1 MQNIK
6 VGIIRERKDP
16 PDYRVPLTPAQCK
29 QLVDQYPFLD
39 LKVESS
45 ETRCYSDDEYKAAG
59 VEVVADV
66 SGQDILLGVK
76 EVPVDEVLPN
86 KTYLIFSHTYK
97 KQPYNRVL
105 LQQFVKQNSRLVDY
119 ELLTDGRGI
128 RVIAFGRF
136 AGLVGAHNG
145 VMTWGQR
152 TGKLDLKR
160 AYEYKTLAAMEE
172 AYKSITIPPLKIVLT
187 GNGRVAKGSKEIL
200 DAMGIKRVHDS
211 EFVKIDKP
219 TEAVYCMLDSNDL
232 YERKDGEPFV
242 SKHFFAN
249 PSMYQSKFEPFT
261 KCSDLMINAIY
272 WHPEA
277 PVFFTR
283 EDMLADDFRI
293 EVIAD
298 ITCDIE
304 GSVPATLKATTI
316 ADPYMGYDPRTG
328 QEVEPFTED
337 SVDVMSI
344 DNLPNELSRDA
355 SQAFGEQLMEN
366 VLPQLFGVAKG
377 DMVEKATIAVNGGL
391 GPHFQYLTDYLA
403 GKE

>member
-1 MQNIK
+1 MQKIK

-39 LKVESS
+39 LKVECSD
-45 ETRCYSDDEYKAAG
+45 TRCFSDDEYREAG

-76 EVPVDEVLPN
+76 EVPVDEVLTN

-105 LQQFVKQNSRLVDY
+105 LQQFVKQNSSLVDY
-119 ELLTDGRGI
+119 ELLTDKRGI

-145 VMTWGQR
+145 LMTWGKR
-152 TGKLDLKR
+152 TGKLQLKR

-172 AYKSITIPPLKIVLT
+172 AYKSISIPPLKIVLT
-187 GNGRVAKGSKEIL
+187 GKGRVAMGSKEIL
-200 DAMGIKRVHDS
+200 DAMGIKRVHDT

-219 TEAVYCMLDSNDL
+219 AEAIYCMVDSNDL
-232 YERKDGEPFV
+232 YERIDGEPFV
-242 SKHFFAN
+242 AEHFYSN
-249 PSMYQSKFEPFT
+249 PSMYISKFEPFT
-261 KCSDLMINAIY
+261 KCTDLMINAIY

-283 EDMLADDFRI
+283 EDMLADDFTI

-304 GSVPATLKATTI
+304 GSVPATLRATTI
-316 ADPYMGYDPRTG
+316 ADPYMGYNPTTG
-328 QEVEPFTED
+328 KEVEPFTET

-366 VLPQLFGVAKG
+366 VLPQLFGVAEG
-377 DMVEKATIAVNGGL
+377 DMVERATIATKGGL
-391 GPHFQYLTDYLA
+391 GKHFQYLTDYLA
-403 GKE
+403 GKD